1 MNAQIRITGMD
12 ALKVFV
18 SLLTI
23 YSIHYGSTKV
33 YNTLCIP
40 DGASGYIQGFFTTAS
55 PWCRFFLDLM
65 KTSENQ
71 YSSAILVG
79 VSYFIMKILNK
90 NLNEIPTPPTVAQ

>member
-1 MNAQIRITGMD
+1 MNTQIRITAMD

-23 YSIHYGSTKV
+23 YNIHYGSTKI
-33 YNTLCIP
+33 YNMLCIP
-40 DGASGYIQGFFTTAS
+40 DGPTGYIQGFFSTAS

-90 NLNEIPTPPTVAQ
+90 NLNGIPTPPSVAE